1 MLYYRNKRTYKFMRE
16 PYATLWPNLVLV
28 IAEISKSL
36 MAKSAHGM
44 YDIKELHNQLRDYNP
59 SFAYIVAVG
68 DLRKMLREIKILSS
82 EWTDG
87 TTGEKRIGC
96 FYPYPVDLV
105 RKAARESE
113 AWDRYI
119 EEL

>member
-28 IAEISKSL
+28 IAGISKGL
-36 MAKSAHGM
+36 MSKSPNGM
-44 YDIKELHNQLRDYNP
+44 YDIKDLYSQLCNYNP
-59 SFAYIVAVG
+59 SLAYIVA
-68 DLRKMLREIKILSS
+68 I
-82 EWTDG
+82 
-87 TTGEKRIGC
+87 GEKRISC
-96 FYPYPVDLV
+96 FYPYPIDLV

-119 EEL
+119 QEL

>member
-1 MLYYRNKRTYKFMRE
+1 MRE

-28 IAEISKSL
+28 IAEISKGL
-36 MAKSAHGM
+36 MSKSPNGM
-44 YDIKELHNQLRDYNP
+44 YDIKDLYSQLRNYNP
-59 SFAYIVAVG
+59 SLAYIVAIG
-68 DLRKMLREIKILSS
+68 DLRKMLLEIKIISS

-87 TTGEKRIGC
+87 TTGEKRISC